1 MSASVDRRHF
11 TRFVNGLIMK
21 NFHAHRI
28 FKKMRCRVLE
38 ARIDKYFKMMRL
50 RTLYSF
56 VRFLLFVFFFLDK

>member
-50 RTLYSF
+50 RTLYRSLSSF
-56 VRFLLFVFFFLDK
+56 FFFLR

>member
-50 RTLYSF
+50 RTLYRSLSSF
-56 VRFLLFVFFFLDK
+56 FFFLDK

>member
-28 FKKMRCRVLE
+28 FKKMRCPVLE

-50 RTLYSF
+50 RTLYRS
-56 VRFLLFVFFFLDK
+56 LSFFFFS

>member
-50 RTLYSF
+50 RTLYRSLSSF
-56 VRFLLFVFFFLDK
+56 CFFFLR

>member
-11 TRFVNGLIMK
+11 TRFVNGLIIK

-50 RTLYSF
+50 RTLYRSLSSF
-56 VRFLLFVFFFLDK
+56 FFFLDK

>member
-28 FKKMRCRVLE
+28 FQKIRCRVLE

-50 RTLYSF
+50 RTLYRSLSSF
-56 VRFLLFVFFFLDK
+56 FFFLR

>member
-28 FKKMRCRVLE
+28 FKKIRCRVLE

-50 RTLYSF
+50 RTLYRSF
-56 VRFLLFVFFFLDK
+56 SSFFFS

>member
-28 FKKMRCRVLE
+28 FEKIRCLVLE

-50 RTLYSF
+50 WLF
-56 VRFLLFVFFFLDK
+56 CPFIRFILFFFLDK

>member
-21 NFHAHRI
+21 NFRARRI
-28 FKKMRCRVLE
+28 FFEKMRCPVLE
-38 ARIDKYFKMMRL
+38 ERIDKYFKMMRL

-56 VRFLLFVFFFLDK
+56 FFLFRYIND

>member
-28 FKKMRCRVLE
+28 FKKIRCQVLE

-50 RTLYSF
+50 RTLYRS
-56 VRFLLFVFFFLDK
+56 LSSFFFS

>member
-28 FKKMRCRVLE
+28 FEKIRCLVLE

-50 RTLYSF
+50 WLRF
-56 VRFLLFVFFFLDK
+56 VRSFALYFFFS

>member
-50 RTLYSF
+50 RTLYSLSSF
-56 VRFLLFVFFFLDK
+56 CFFFFLR

>member
-28 FKKMRCRVLE
+28 FKKIRCRVLE
-38 ARIDKYFKMMRL
+38 TRIDKYFKMMRL
-50 RTLYSF
+50 RTLYRS
-56 VRFLLFVFFFLDK
+56 LSSFFFLR

>member
-50 RTLYSF
+50 RTLYRSLSSF
-56 VRFLLFVFFFLDK
+56 FFFFLR

>member
-28 FKKMRCRVLE
+28 FKKIRCRVLE

-56 VRFLLFVFFFLDK
+56 VRFLLFVFFFLR

>member
-28 FKKMRCRVLE
+28 FKKIRCRVLE

-50 RTLYSF
+50 RTLYRS
-56 VRFLLFVFFFLDK
+56 LSSFFFFS

>member
-28 FKKMRCRVLE
+28 FKKIRCRVLE

-50 RTLYSF
+50 RTLYRSLSSF
-56 VRFLLFVFFFLDK
+56 FFFLDK

>member
-28 FKKMRCRVLE
+28 FKKIRCQVLE

-50 RTLYSF
+50 RTLYRSLSSF
-56 VRFLLFVFFFLDK
+56 FFFLR

>member
-28 FKKMRCRVLE
+28 FKKIRCQVLE

-50 RTLYSF
+50 RTLYRSLSSF
-56 VRFLLFVFFFLDK
+56 FFFFLR

>member
-28 FKKMRCRVLE
+28 FKKIRCRVLE

-50 RTLYSF
+50 RTLYRSLSSF
-56 VRFLLFVFFFLDK
+56 FFFLR

>member
-28 FKKMRCRVLE
+28 FKKIRCRVLK

-50 RTLYSF
+50 RTLYRS
-56 VRFLLFVFFFLDK
+56 LSSFFFLR

>member
-38 ARIDKYFKMMRL
+38 TRIDKYFKMMRL